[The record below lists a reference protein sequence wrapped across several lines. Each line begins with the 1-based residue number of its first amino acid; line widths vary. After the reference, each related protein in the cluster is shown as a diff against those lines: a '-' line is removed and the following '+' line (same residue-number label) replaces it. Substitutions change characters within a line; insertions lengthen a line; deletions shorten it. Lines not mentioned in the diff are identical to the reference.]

1 MPRLFPAPDH
11 ISGFRRACD
20 HHPKSGNR
28 FSDQMMVPKEG
39 DQTVTKRTSAKY
51 KLDRRMGENIWGRP
65 KSPVNRRE
73 YGPGQHGQR
82 RKGKLSDFGLQLRA
96 KQKLKGYYGDLTEKQ
111 FRRIYAEA
119 ERVRG
124 DTGEN
129 LIGLL
134 ERRIDAV
141 VYRAKFVAT
150 VFAARQFV
158 NHGHVTVNGKRVNIP
173 SYRVQEGDVIE
184 VRDRSK
190 QLVVVLEAV
199 GLAERDVPDYIEAD
213 HSKMTATFVR
223 TPGLGDVPYPV
234 MMEPNLVVEY
244 YAKN

>member
-1 MPRLFPAPDH
+1 M
-11 ISGFRRACD
+11 
-20 HHPKSGNR
+20 
-28 FSDQMMVPKEG
+28 
-39 DQTVTKRTSAKY
+39 TKRTTAKY

-82 RKGKLSDFGLQLRA
+82 RKNKLSDFGTQLRA

-111 FRRIYAEA
+111 FRRIYGEA
-119 ERVRG
+119 ERVKG

-134 ERRIDAV
+134 ERRLDAV
-141 VYRAKFVAT
+141 VYRAKFVPT

-158 NHGHVTVNGKRVNIP
+158 NHGHVTVNGVRVNIP
-173 SYRVQEGDVIE
+173 SYRVKEGDVIA
-184 VRDRSK
+184 VREKSR
-190 QLVVVLEAV
+190 QLALVLEAA
-199 GLAERDVPDYIEAD
+199 GSPERDTPEYLNVD
-213 HSKMTATFVR
+213 HSKMTAEFVR
-223 TPGLGDVPYPV
+223 TPILSDVPYPV